1 MSTDRKRLLELML
14 RQRGVARTEGP
25 VPLGPDEERLPSFG
39 QQRLWFLDEMV
50 PQGSVYNVPGAIVLT
65 GPLDRDALR
74 HALDTIAARH
84 DSLRTTFRAEGAEPR
99 LVVAPPAPVD
109 LPLVDLRDA
118 AEDERYERAIDL
130 ANEIALRPFDL
141 AAGPLWRTAL
151 IRLDEH
157 RHVFVTC
164 MHHIVSDG
172 WSLGIFASEL
182 SELYSA
188 RVQGRDP
195 VLPELEVSY
204 ADFAVWQRRWFTGD
218 ELERQ
223 LAYWK
228 ERLAGAPAVLELP
241 TDR

>member
-39 QQRLWFLDEMV
+39 QQRLWFLDEMQ
-50 PQGSVYNVPGAIVLT
+50 PKSSVYNVPGAIVLT

-74 HALDTIAARH
+74 HALDTLAARH
-84 DSLRTTFRAEGAEPR
+84 DSLRTTFRAQGAEPR
-99 LVVAPPAPVD
+99 LVVASPAPVD
-109 LPLVDLRDA
+109 LPLIELTGVRP
-118 AEDERYERAIDL
+118 DERYDRAVEL

-141 AAGPLWRTAL
+141 ATGPLWRTAL
-151 IRLDEH
+151 IRLAED

-182 SELYSA
+182 SESYSA
-188 RVQGRDP
+188 RVEGRAPD
-195 VLPELEVSY
+195 LPELEVSY

-218 ELERQ
+218 ELTRQ

-228 ERLAGAPAVLELP
+228 ERLHGAPAVLE
-241 TDR
+241 